1 MKVSNQQE
9 FGFQSGAHM
18 ARKSLNASLESQ
30 VSRSNLF
37 FFLLDGRLFILDGDR
52 EKGVSRGECK
62 RGQYQ
67 HS

>member
-1 MKVSNQQE
+1 
-9 FGFQSGAHM
+9 M

-62 RGQYQ
+62 GGQYQ